1 MCRFHVAPRVEETIW
16 VTLEI
21 NAGPLYECKVRGS
34 PNQGIMSLIRWVEAT
49 SADSPIVRKASTHPE
64 KVSTRV
70 NRYLSFLWVSMW
82 IKLTCQSSP
91 GIQPQEV
98 WGWF

>member
-34 PNQGIMSLIRWVEAT
+34 PNQGIMSLIRWSMGYPWWNQMKDRE
-49 SADSPIVRKASTHPE
+49 RKRE
-64 KVSTRV
+64 GR
-70 NRYLSFLWVSMW
+70 
-82 IKLTCQSSP
+82 
-91 GIQPQEV
+91 
-98 WGWF
+98 